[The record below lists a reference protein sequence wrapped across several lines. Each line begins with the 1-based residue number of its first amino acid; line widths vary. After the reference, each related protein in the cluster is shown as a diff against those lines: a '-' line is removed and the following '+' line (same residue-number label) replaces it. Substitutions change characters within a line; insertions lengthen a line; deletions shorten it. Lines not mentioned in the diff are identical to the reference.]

1 MPCIRIERVQNGY
14 EVSAIDPKV
23 RAENDKPN
31 SKWIDPERQ
40 YVFKTIQ
47 EVNAFV
53 EKIEK
58 IALPLVPNPPDS
70 FAAAFDQA
78 VADDDDEEEDA
89 K

>member
-1 MPCIRIERVQNGY
+1 MACIRIERVQNGY
-14 EVSAIDPKV
+14 EVSATDPKV
-23 RAENDKPN
+23 RAENDKSN
-31 SKWIDPERQ
+31 TKWINPERE

-70 FAAAFDQA
+70 FAVAFNAA
-78 VADDDDEEEDA
+78 VADDKKEGE
-89 K
+89 KK